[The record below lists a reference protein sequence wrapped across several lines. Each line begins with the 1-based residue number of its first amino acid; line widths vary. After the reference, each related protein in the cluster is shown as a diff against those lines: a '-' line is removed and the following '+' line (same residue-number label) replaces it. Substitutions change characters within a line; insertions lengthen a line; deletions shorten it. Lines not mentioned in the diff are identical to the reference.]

1 MKKLMTFLAFA
12 VVASS
17 MTTGCTH
24 KKRIK
29 VLKEEITRCRQE
41 RTALKTSELQ
51 QEAPAD
57 TTFAAVAKD

>member
-29 VLKEEITRCRQE
+29 VLKEEITRCRNE
-41 RTALKTSELQ
+41 RTALLSEADTQ
-51 QEAPAD
+51 PPAD
-57 TTFAAVAKD
+57 TTFAVVTQD